1 MVLGIHDCLID
12 DLFYCVVLYGA
23 MENNL
28 YQTNYA
34 PPPTPTSR
42 DYIRAV
48 IATASFFVDELYG
61 FRRRS
66 AI

>member
-28 YQTNYA
+28 YQTNYPFS
-34 PPPTPTSR
+34 PPPR
-42 DYIRAV
+42 NYIRAV
-48 IATASFFVDELYG
+48 IATASLL
-61 FRRRS
+61 
-66 AI
+66 

>member
-28 YQTNYA
+28 YQTNY
-34 PPPTPTSR
+34 PLFFPSHY
-42 DYIRAV
+42 YIRAV
-48 IATASFFVDELYG
+48 IETATPL
-61 FRRRS
+61 
-66 AI
+66 

>member
-28 YQTNYA
+28 YQTNYPFFA
-34 PPPTPTSR
+34 PHY
-42 DYIRAV
+42 YIRAV
-48 IATASFFVDELYG
+48 IVAASPL
-61 FRRRS
+61 
-66 AI
+66 